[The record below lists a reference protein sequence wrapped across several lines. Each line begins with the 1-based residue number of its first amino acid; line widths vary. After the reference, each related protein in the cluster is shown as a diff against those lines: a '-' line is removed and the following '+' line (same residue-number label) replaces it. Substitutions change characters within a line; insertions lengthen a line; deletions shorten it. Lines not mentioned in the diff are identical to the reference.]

1 MNENTHKNGH
11 KKGRAQSVP
20 GYQLHRLNELIE
32 DVRQCC
38 EDSHLVEAEELGLPC
53 AEIRCLL
60 LFGSERYLTVKGV
73 AERLEVAKSRVT
85 KIVNSMNEKGLL
97 ERVAD
102 PADGRVRL
110 LRLTSAG
117 RSIVERANALQKQ
130 MQAAI
135 LEKLDPDDRSRV
147 ISGLEL
153 LRAAMHEAKAEVEDG
168 RVGSA
173 SGFNQKDE
181 VDHV

>member
-1 MNENTHKNGH
+1 MNENAHKS
-11 KKGRAQSVP
+11 GRTQFVP
-20 GYQLHRLNELIE
+20 PNQLHRLNELIE

-38 EDSHLVEAEELGLPC
+38 EDKHLAEAEELGLPC

-60 LFGSERYLTVKGV
+60 LFGSERYLTVKGI

-85 KIVNSMNEKGLL
+85 KIVNSMNEKGLV
-97 ERVAD
+97 ERAPD

-110 LRLTSAG
+110 LRLKPAG
-117 RSIVERANALQKQ
+117 RRIVERANALQKQ
-130 MQAAI
+130 MQAII
-135 LEKLDPDDRSRV
+135 LEKLDPADRSRV

-153 LRAAMHEAKAEVEDG
+153 LRAAMHEAKADMAAGSTG
-168 RVGSA
+168 RA
-173 SGFNQKDE
+173 PGFNQTDE

>member
-1 MNENTHKNGH
+1 MNENAHKN
-11 KKGRAQSVP
+11 GRAQSVP
-20 GYQLHRLNELIE
+20 PHQIHRLNELIE

-38 EDSHLVEAEELGLPC
+38 EDKHLAEAEELGHPC

-60 LFGSERYLTVKGV
+60 LFGSERYLTVKGI
-73 AERLEVAKSRVT
+73 AQRLEVAKSRVT
-85 KIVNSMNEKGLL
+85 KIVNSMNEKGLV
-97 ERVAD
+97 ERASD

-110 LRLTSAG
+110 LRLTPAG

-130 MQAAI
+130 MQAKI
-135 LEKLDPDDRSRV
+135 LEKLDPADRSRV

-153 LRAAMHEAKAEVEDG
+153 LRAAMHEAKTEMAAG
-168 RVGSA
+168 SIGSA
-173 SGFNQKDE
+173 SGFNQTDE